1 MRKGPVMSIDYQLQ
15 DTNLTPAAAR
25 LTFPPPRTKKNQAQ
39 ARHQKPEPLWPPSAV
54 SERLRP

>member
-1 MRKGPVMSIDYQLQ
+1 MSIDCQLQ

-54 SERLRP
+54 AEGLRP